1 MPKEGNFYV
10 YEKRKDGS
18 FRDLKKS
25 LFVGQCIRGYFDEKE
40 ICARSI
46 IKSNTLDV
54 RWDYYVFSLCVYA
67 LEEYLAVRMYKT
79 CVRICSGVVLE
90 G

>member
-25 LFVGQCIRGYFDEKE
+25 LFVGQCASEDILMKRKFVHE
-40 ICARSI
+40 
-46 IKSNTLDV
+46 V
-54 RWDYYVFSLCVYA
+54 
-67 LEEYLAVRMYKT
+67 
-79 CVRICSGVVLE
+79 
-90 G
+90 